1 MTSRPRQRG
10 LLSGG
15 GWGRRTPRLAV
26 PLPLGLR
33 CPAELRLSKPR
44 SQEIVKR
51 YSILISRALKSVKK
65 TVREN
70 YQEHANEVKS
80 SADTREVFMPA
91 PRRTGIAGSQQGACR
106 WSGARRDPG
115 LGHPAGFAPLPL
127 DIATLSL
134 GFFFFFFFFL
144 TSLELN
150 DISSSEGAAGR
161 LEIVQ

>member
-1 MTSRPRQRG
+1 MEAGASTHRGSCFCCRSGSVAPRSCVFQNAG
-10 LLSGG
+10 
-15 GWGRRTPRLAV
+15 
-26 PLPLGLR
+26 
-33 CPAELRLSKPR
+33 

-115 LGHPAGFAPLPL
+115 LCRPAGTAPLPL

-134 GFFFFFFFFL
+134 GFFFFFSVFL
-144 TSLELN
+144 LHWSLMIFPAPRELR
-150 DISSSEGAAGR
+150 EGWR
-161 LEIVQ
+161 